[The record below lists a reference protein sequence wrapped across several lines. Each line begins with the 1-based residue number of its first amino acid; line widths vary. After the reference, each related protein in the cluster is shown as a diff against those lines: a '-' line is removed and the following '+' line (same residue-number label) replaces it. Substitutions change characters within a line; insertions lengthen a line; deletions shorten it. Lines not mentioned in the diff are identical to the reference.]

1 MFVNKY
7 KIIRPLNDDSSIN
20 INLPTSQLPG
30 LAGQTEIIENEFVDV
45 EVKKSINDIIDYEKA
60 KFLPIDK
67 DDKLIDDVTY
77 IVNLYDSNENYYTPT
92 RWSDAKFVLEDIQNL
107 KNSFTKTFLR
117 LDFYDNDSNT
127 NQNLLFFIT
136 LFPKILIGDIEQ
148 DPNNINLEF
157 KLGDSLKNRGK
168 NGEGFFLYYFKDEVL
183 PTVSKEIYMRASFL
197 NAKTGEAHNLMSTDV
212 ELPINE
218 LIEPG
223 KGRLYTKYILTRE
236 VDGYRYYIDKDYS
249 SNVGHIPPFSVNSN
263 NQREVQVQL
272 YRIKVQ

>member
-7 KIIRPLNDDSSIN
+7 KIIRPLNDDSSVN

-30 LAGQTEIIENEFVDV
+30 LAGQTEIIESKFVDV
-45 EVKKSINDIIDYEKA
+45 EVKKSINEIIDYEKA
-60 KFLPIDK
+60 KFLPINNEK
-67 DDKLIDDVTY
+67 DIADDVTY
-77 IVNLYDSNENYYTPT
+77 IVNLYDSNQDYYSTT
-92 RWSDAKFVLEDIQNL
+92 TWANADFVLEDIQSL

-136 LFPKILIGDIEQ
+136 LFPKILIGGIEQ
-148 DPNNINLEF
+148 DPNNIKLQF
-157 KLGDSLKNRGK
+157 KLGDSLKNRDK

-197 NAKTGEAHNLMSTDV
+197 NAKTGEAHNLMSTDQK
-212 ELPINE
+212 LPINE

-223 KGRLYTKYILTRE
+223 SINKLYTKYILTRE
-236 VDGYRYYIDKDYS
+236 PDGYRYYIDKDYS
-249 SNVGHIPPFSVNSN
+249 DNVGHISVNSN

>member
-7 KIIRPLNDDSSIN
+7 KIIRPLNDDSSVN
-20 INLPTSQLPG
+20 INLPTSQVPG
-30 LAGQTEIIENEFVDV
+30 LAGQTEIIESKFVDV

-60 KFLPIDK
+60 KFFPINNK
-67 DDKLIDDVTY
+67 KVIADDITY
-77 IVNLYDSNENYYTPT
+77 IVNLYNDDKTYYEPT
-92 RWSDAKFVLEDIQNL
+92 TTWANAGFELEDIQNL

-148 DPNNINLEF
+148 DPNNINLQF
-157 KLGDSLKNRGK
+157 KLGDSLKNRDK

-223 KGRLYTKYILTRE
+223 GGKLYTKYILTRE
-236 VDGYRYYIDKDYS
+236 PDGYRYEIHNNNSNVTHS
-249 SNVGHIPPFSVNSN
+249 SNVDEIIVN
-263 NQREVQVQL
+263 L

>member
-7 KIIRPLNDDSSIN
+7 KIIRPLNDDSSVN

-30 LAGQTEIIENEFVDV
+30 LAGQTEIIESKFVDV
-45 EVKKSINDIIDYEKA
+45 EVKKSINEIIDYEKA
-60 KFLPIDK
+60 KFLPINNEK
-67 DDKLIDDVTY
+67 DIADDVTY
-77 IVNLYDSNENYYTPT
+77 IVNLYNDNKTYYSTT
-92 RWSDAKFVLEDIQNL
+92 TWANADFVLEDIQSL

-117 LDFYDNDSNT
+117 LDFYDSDSNT
-127 NQNLLFFIT
+127 KQNLLFFIT
-136 LFPKILIGDIEQ
+136 LFPKRLIGETEE
-148 DPNNINLEF
+148 DPSKIKLEF
-157 KLGDSLKNRGK
+157 KLGDSLKNRDK

-197 NAKTGEAHNLMSTDV
+197 NAKTGEAHNLMSTDI

-223 KGRLYTKYILTRE
+223 EEGKLYTKYILTRE
-236 VDGYRYYIDKDYS
+236 PDGYRYYIDKDYS
-249 SNVGHIPPFSVNSN
+249 DNVGHISVNSN